1 MRNFEI
7 LCFLILL
14 LSSCTA
20 DKNDD
25 VVNTLPKNGTI
36 ETSVK
41 VTHYNDSTDL
51 LITTHTVHKSITDSA
66 TLSKT
71 DTIATLG
78 NTTIK
83 DENGNDKIVKKDYDI
98 YITVQ

>member
-41 VTHYNDSTDL
+41 VSHYNDSTDL

-71 DTIATLG
+71 DTIPTLG

-83 DENGNDKIVKKDYDI
+83 DENGKDKIVKKDYDI